1 MSCLLLTTDDQD
13 AHVEPVHVDGE
24 RVPLGGGLLQAPLR
38 RRVDGQESGRA
49 QVLSTKK

>member
-1 MSCLLLTTDDQD
+1 MSCLLHATDDQD

-24 RVPLGGGLLQAPLR
+24 RVPLGGLLQAPLR